1 MIERRA
7 VVTISAKAY
16 QKMMAFVKACPTEC
30 QWHFVAHRQPT
41 KNRAGK
47 YYYKIDDVLVYKQ
60 YCSGGAT
67 TTDDFEYNKWLFLD
81 VEPDTPI
88 FGHGHSHVDMPAYR
102 SVRDAAYQAG
112 EIKSLSKGQFFIFL
126 IVNKRGNIHCTV
138 YDNVLKQLFSNE
150 QNNVELV
157 CNGRNAYKKSDLD
170 RFVQNALS
178 LVYPM
183 SEYPNHDKIDLSSL
197 EEMEDEDEEGVS
209 SEIIQQ

>member
-1 MIERRA
+1 MAGRKAI
-7 VVTISAKAY
+7 VTISAKAY

-30 QWHFVAHRQPT
+30 QWHFTAHRQTT

-81 VEPDTPI
+81 VESDTPI

-126 IVNKRGNIHCTV
+126 IVNKRGGIHCTV

-150 QNNVELV
+150 QENVELV
-157 CNGRNAYKKSDLD
+157 CEGRGCKKSELD
-170 RFVQNALS
+170 SFVQKALS
-178 LVYPM
+178 MVHPM
-183 SEYPNHDKIDLSSL
+183 SEYPNHDKIYLCSL
-197 EEMEDEDEEGVS
+197 EEMEEEDDEVIS